1 MTVIELYRALDA
13 RIPRALSCEW
23 DNDGLMCCPEADREV
38 RRILVALD
46 VTDRIVDRAV
56 NEGYDVILSHHPLI
70 FKGLRALGGEDA
82 LSAKVI
88 KALRAG
94 VAVMS
99 FHTRLDAL
107 DGGVNDTLAAMIG
120 LHEVVVF
127 GQNGETIGRVGT
139 LDVPMSVRDFA
150 EHVKAALGTPA
161 VFYGDAGRPVHRVAV
176 LGGSGDDDVEAAREA
191 GADTYLTG
199 TLKYHQLTDA
209 PEGDINLLMA
219 GHFYTERPVCRVLRE
234 LAMAVV
240 PHVICDCDL
249 TPTVGAV

>member
-1 MTVIELYRALDA
+1 MTVRNLYRALDA
-13 RIPRALSCEW
+13 RIPRELSCEW
-23 DNDGLMCCPEADREV
+23 DNDGLMCCPDGEREA
-38 RRILVALD
+38 RRVLVALD
-46 VTDRIVDRAV
+46 VTDRVVDRAIA
-56 NEGYDVILSHHPLI
+56 EGYDVILSHHPLI
-70 FKGLRALGGEDA
+70 FKGLRAVGGEDP

-94 VAVMS
+94 VCVMS

-107 DGGVNDTLAAMIG
+107 TGGVNDTLAALLG
-120 LHEVVVF
+120 LCEVETF
-127 GQNGETIGRVGT
+127 GQNGETIGRVGM
-139 LDVPMSVRDFA
+139 LPSPMTVREFA
-150 EHVKAALGTPA
+150 ELVKQTLGTPA
-161 VFYGDAGRPVHRVAV
+161 VFYGDAGLPVHRVAV

-234 LAMAVV
+234 LALAID
-240 PHVICDCDL
+240 PTLICDCDL
-249 TPTVGAV
+249 TPSIGAV